1 MSDWGIVLI
10 TLLFSALCSGLE
22 IAFISANKL
31 KVEIDKNKGRFT
43 NRIIAKFYQTPWKFI
58 SALLLGNNI
67 SLVIYGIYMSKI
79 LNPVFIELIP
89 KEFHSETLLLTLQTI
104 IATIIIL
111 ITAEFLPKIL
121 FRINANYSL
130 QLFALPAIIIYYL
143 LYPVAFVFIST
154 AEYIIGRIF
163 KINLQKQ
170 THVFTPID
178 IDNYINEFSVDRPQ
192 DNSEIQQEL
201 QMFQN
206 AIDFRDIKLRECMIP
221 RTEIIAIDSKSE
233 INELLKIF
241 IDTNLSKILVYDNSI
256 DNIIGYVHSH
266 DMLKRPNSIKQILK
280 PIIIVPETMLANK
293 LLPMFIEQQKS
304 IAVVV
309 DEFGG
314 TSGMLTL
321 EDVIEEIF
329 GEIDD
334 EFDIDELTEK
344 VISEDEFEFS
354 GRLEIDYLNDNYNLF
369 IPVSEEYETL
379 AGFIIHN
386 YENIPKSGEIIQ
398 IDNFSFM
405 ILEAT
410 KTQIIKVKLKLLK
423 S

>member
-1 MSDWGIVLI
+1 MSDWGIILV
-10 TLLFSALCSGLE
+10 TLVFSALCSGLE

-31 KVEIDKNKGRFT
+31 KVEIDKNKGKFT
-43 NRIIAKFYQTPWKFI
+43 YRYIAKFYETPWKFI

-67 SLVIYGIYMSKI
+67 SLVIYGIYISKF
-79 LNPVFIELIP
+79 LNPPLLELIP
-89 KEFHSETLLLTLQTI
+89 IKFHSETLFLTLQTI
-104 IATIIIL
+104 IATMVIL
-111 ITAEFLPKIL
+111 FTAEFLPKIL

-130 QLFALPAIIIYYL
+130 QLFAIPAILIYFL
-143 LYPVAFVFIST
+143 LYPIAYFFIT
-154 AEYIIGRIF
+154 IAEYTICKLF

-170 THVFTPID
+170 SHVFSPLD
-178 IDNYINEFSVDRPQ
+178 IDNYINEFTNDKNQ
-192 DNSEIQQEL
+192 ENEIKQEL

-206 AIDFRDIKLRECMIP
+206 AIDFRDIKLRECMVP
-221 RTEIIAIDSKSE
+221 RTEIIAIDCKSE
-233 INELLKIF
+233 MSELLKIF
-241 IDTNLSKILVYDNSI
+241 IDTNLSKILVFDNSI

-266 DMLKRPNSIKQILK
+266 DMLKNPQSIKQILK

-293 LLPMFIEQQKS
+293 LLPVFIEQQKS

-344 VISEDEFEFS
+344 TISDYEFEFS
-354 GRLEIDYLNDNYNLF
+354 GRLEIDYLNETYKLD
-369 IPVSEEYETL
+369 IPVNDEYETL

-386 YENIPKSGEIIQ
+386 YENIPKPGEIIQ
-398 IDNFSFM
+398 IDQFNFT
-405 ILEAT
+405 IIEAT
-410 KTQIIKVKLKLLK
+410 KTKILKVRLKLN
-423 S
+423 

>member
-1 MSDWGIVLI
+1 MSDLGIIFI

-31 KVEIDKNKGRFT
+31 KVEIDKNKGKFT
-43 NRIIAKFYQTPWKFI
+43 DRYIAKLYITPWKFI

-67 SLVIYGIYMSKI
+67 SLVIYGIYMAKI
-79 LNPVFIELIP
+79 LKNPLFELIP
-89 KEFHSETLLLTLQTI
+89 NEIHSETLFLILQTI
-104 IATIIIL
+104 IATVIIL
-111 ITAEFLPKIL
+111 ITSEFLPKIL

-130 QLFALPAIIIYYL
+130 QLFAIPAILIYLL
-143 LYPVAFVFIST
+143 LYPVAIFFIT
-154 AEYIIGRIF
+154 IAEYIISKLF
-163 KINLQKQ
+163 KISLQKQ
-170 THVFTPID
+170 SHVFSPID
-178 IDNYINEFSVDRPQ
+178 IDNYINEFSSDKNQ
-192 DNSEIQQEL
+192 ENEINQEL

-206 AIDFRDIKLRECMIP
+206 AIDFRDIKIRECMVP
-221 RTEIIAIDSKSE
+221 RTEIFAIECNSE
-233 INELLKIF
+233 ISELLKLF
-241 IDTNLSKILVYDNSI
+241 IETNLSKILVYENSI

-266 DMLKRPNSIKQILK
+266 DMLKNPQSIKQILK

-329 GEIDD
+329 GEIED
-334 EFDIDELTEK
+334 EFDIDDLTEK
-344 VISEDEFEFS
+344 VISDIEFEFS
-354 GRLEIDYLNDNYNLF
+354 GRLEIDYLNETYNLN
-369 IPVSEEYETL
+369 IPVKDEYETL

-386 YENIPKSGEIIQ
+386 YENIPKPSEVIQ
-398 IDNFSFM
+398 IEQFNFT

-410 KTQIIKVKLKLLK
+410 KTQIIKVKLKLE
-423 S
+423 